1 MITTELLP
9 CPFCGGEAHFAA
21 SSDGYAVEC
30 DGELCVRNAMQEHPS
45 EEYAALWWNTR
56 SITAAAAYGYQAAQ
70 GTCDQDWVRD
80 LVERHSDGL
89 GGNARAFHNGAYAR
103 IAEEMTAALGMGE
116 CEYEFV
122 PSIGGGHLDACGL
135 RCSSCGREQMSL
147 EPPNYC
153 PDCGRRVVDDC
164 R

>member
-30 DGELCVRNAMQEHPS
+30 DGELCLRNAMQEHPS

-70 GTCDQDWVRD
+70 GTCHNNSYRIDESRFHCSECEFGCWVRD
-80 LVERHSDGL
+80 VADGRDKL
-89 GGNARAFHNGAYAR
+89 PAY
-103 IAEEMTAALGMGE
+103 
-116 CEYEFV
+116 C
-122 PSIGGGHLDACGL
+122 PN
-135 RCSSCGREQMSL
+135 CGRK
-147 EPPNYC
+147 
-153 PDCGRRVVDDC
+153 VVA
-164 R
+164 